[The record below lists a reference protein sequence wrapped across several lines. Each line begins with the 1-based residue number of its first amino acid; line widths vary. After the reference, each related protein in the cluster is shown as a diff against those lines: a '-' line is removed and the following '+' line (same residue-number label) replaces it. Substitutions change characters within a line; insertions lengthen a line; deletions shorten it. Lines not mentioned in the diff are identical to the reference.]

1 MLKKLRDVEQL
12 PEPEALEF
20 LALPPLG
27 EENDGEDT
35 AFEDAATVT
44 KLE

>member
-20 LALPPLG
+20 LALPSLV
-27 EENDGEDT
+27 EEDDGEDQLRWKT
-35 AFEDAATVT
+35 RPQ
-44 KLE
+44 